1 MSKPVKTNPDLG
13 DTVLHKSPAPRRST
27 TKDARAVRSAEA
39 LRAAMLSL
47 LERQAFEQ
55 ISIRDICAEAGVH
68 YATFFRHHASK
79 EELLEQIAAEQ
90 INVVVD
96 LTLPIRESI
105 DDATAFHAICAYVGR
120 HRALWAVLLNG
131 GAGQAMREA
140 WLRRAMTVAATQE
153 SIGSWLPK
161 ELGTICSV
169 SLIVETIS
177 WWLTQPEE
185 AYSFEDVSDILQRL
199 VVRSTLAQD

>member
-1 MSKPVKTNPDLG
+1 MSKPVKTNPDFG
-13 DTVLHKSPAPRRST
+13 DTVLHKSPALRRST
-27 TKDARAVRSAEA
+27 AKDARAIRSAEA
-39 LRAAMLSL
+39 LRTAMLSL
-47 LERQAFEQ
+47 LERQAFDQ
-55 ISIRDICAEAGVH
+55 ISIRDICAKAGVH

-79 EELLEQIAAEQ
+79 EELLEHIAAEQ

-96 LTLPIRESI
+96 LALPIRESI
-105 DDATAFHAICAYVGR
+105 DDATAFHAVCAYVDR

-140 WLRRAMTVAATQE
+140 WLRRAKIVAAARE
-153 SIGSWLPK
+153 PIGTWLPK

-177 WWLTQPEE
+177 WWLTQPEGV
-185 AYSFEDVSDILQRL
+185 YSFEDVANILQRL
-199 VVRSTLAQD
+199 VVGSTLAQD